1 MPLIRTLLVEDMT
14 LVRGG
19 LVALLEKEKDIE
31 VVADVGRGDQVLPA
45 ALKARPDV
53 AVIGIDLPD
62 SNGHSVAGELRA
74 HLPACRAVLLTS
86 LKRAGTLRSLVAD
99 PTLGFLV
106 TEAPPDRL
114 AECVRRAARG
124 ERVLDPDLAARLLW
138 TADSPLNQ
146 RELEILRIAA
156 DGASTREIASRLSLA
171 TGTVRNYLSTAV
183 GKIGARNRIDAVRI
197 ARDAG
202 WL

>member
-1 MPLIRTLLVEDMT
+1 
-14 LVRGG
+14 
-19 LVALLEKEKDIE
+19 
-31 VVADVGRGDQVLPA
+31 
-45 ALKARPDV
+45 
-53 AVIGIDLPD
+53 
-62 SNGHSVAGELRA
+62 
-74 HLPACRAVLLTS
+74 
-86 LKRAGTLRSLVAD
+86 
-99 PTLGFLV
+99 V